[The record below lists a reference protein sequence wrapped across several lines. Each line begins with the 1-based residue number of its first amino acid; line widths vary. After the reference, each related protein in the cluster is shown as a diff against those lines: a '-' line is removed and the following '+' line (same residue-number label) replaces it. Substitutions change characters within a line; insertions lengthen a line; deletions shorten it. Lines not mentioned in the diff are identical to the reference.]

1 MAPTAYTGLGFD
13 MVGPALYN
21 PKQDAHKPVAPENN
35 FAVSKGK
42 RTLWDPVNRAE
53 NEFVPRDLPG
63 PGKYEPQLPV
73 EGKQFNSTGNYSIFS
88 SKVPNCKDAKIKSAS
103 LPGPGL
109 YDSKMV
115 KHGDPSS
122 LGSK

>member
-1 MAPTAYTGLGFD
+1 MGSREP
-13 MVGPALYN
+13 
-21 PKQDAHKPVAPENN
+21 
-35 FAVSKGK
+35 
-42 RTLWDPVNRAE
+42 AE

-122 LGSK
+122 LGSKQGASTEESSQMSAINQNPFMSTVGRVDHWKAELNAPYTK